1 MAGRVH
7 KAAHCPSA
15 PTLSS
20 GRYAVGAA
28 VVSCGVVRAS
38 MSRTYFLES
47 GKEYF

>member
-28 VVSCGVVRAS
+28 VSCGVVRAS
-38 MSRTYFLES
+38 MGRTYFLES
-47 GKEYF
+47 GEE